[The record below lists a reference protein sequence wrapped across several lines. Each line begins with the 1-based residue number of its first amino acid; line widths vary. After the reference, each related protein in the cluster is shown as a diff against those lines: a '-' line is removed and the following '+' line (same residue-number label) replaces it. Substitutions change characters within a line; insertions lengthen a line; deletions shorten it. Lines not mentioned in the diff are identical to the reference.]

1 MKAASSTGL
10 WTKRVRLLIVRSFV
24 LSFFRWTYDL
34 HASDAGL
41 VRHSLSLRVSDAG
54 LVRHS
59 LSLRASD
66 AGLVRHSLSLRVSDA
81 SLVRHSLSFRVSDAR
96 LADHSLDLHASDA
109 GLAHQRRCHSLWDL
123 PARNARQIVAGAD
136 ICAPTSARQRT
147 FAASRGRVPLD
158 FIAAEPPLGVRPV
171 SLPLTPLTRWAACLD
186 MGTYWFDVS
195 PVRQYSKVPVPA
207 A

>member
-10 WTKRVRLLIVRSFV
+10 WTKRVRLLIVRSF
-24 LSFFRWTYDL
+24 FRWTYDL
-34 HASDAGL
+34 HASDAGLVRHSFSLRVSDAGL

-59 LSLRASD
+59 LSLRVSD

-81 SLVRHSLSFRVSDAR
+81 GLVRHSLSFRVGDAR

-136 ICAPTSARQRT
+136 ICAPTSACQHPRANGLLQ
-147 FAASRGRVPLD
+147 P
-158 FIAAEPPLGVRPV
+158 AEVERC
-171 SLPLTPLTRWAACLD
+171 LTPMPLTRPSA
-186 MGTYWFDVS
+186 S
-195 PVRQYSKVPVPA
+195 VPSHYL
-207 A
+207 